1 MEDSSR
7 ILSLA
12 TRAGHILLENGA
24 EISRV
29 EETME
34 RIASHYGEKNEN
46 FFVLSNGIFTTGD
59 SYSKVEFIPIKG
71 ARLDKVVYVNQLSR
85 DIAVHN
91 MSLEEAEKRLEE
103 IDNASTKPIWEQLL
117 ATAAGCAGFCA
128 IFGGG
133 YIDCAASVIAGLC
146 LYSFILF
153 IGGPFLS
160 KTLSNVCGGLVGTI
174 VCILLY
180 GIGIGNNLGNMII
193 GTVIPLI
200 PGVAFTNGLRDIAN
214 EDYLAGTIRLLDALM
229 MFFCIALGVCLT
241 FIAHSWMAGGMIQ
254 LNGTL
259 TDAAT
264 YHFPVQLISAFVGTA
279 AFAVLFGVPRKHYAA
294 SGLVGMLGWLVYML
308 IVRYTPM
315 SVVGGTFFAALCVAF
330 LSHFCARKRKCPS
343 TVFLI
348 CGVFPLIPGAGV
360 FWSSYYVVS
369 QQLKSALSAG
379 LMAVG
384 VTLAIVF
391 SIIIVTNLFQKRTK

>member
-1 MEDSSR
+1 MNDSSR
-7 ILSLA
+7 VLNLA

-34 RIASHYGEKNEN
+34 RISNHYGERDEN
-46 FFVLSNGIFTTGD
+46 FFVLSNGIFTTGN

-71 ARLDKVVYVNQLSR
+71 AMLDKVVYVNQLSR
-85 DIAVHN
+85 DIAKYDIPI
-91 MSLEEAEKRLEE
+91 EEAEKRLDE
-103 IDNASTKPIWEQLL
+103 IENAPSKPIWEQLL
-117 ATAAGCAGFCA
+117 ATALGCAGFCA

-133 YIDCAASVIAGLC
+133 YVDCAASVIAGLC

-153 IGGPFLS
+153 VGGPYLS
-160 KTLSNVCGGLVGTI
+160 KTLSNICGGLVGTI
-174 VCILLY
+174 VCILLHSL
-180 GIGIGNNLGNMII
+180 GFGSNLGNMII

-241 FIAHSWMAGGMIQ
+241 FIAHSWIAGGMIQ

-259 TDAAT
+259 TDPAT
-264 YHFPVQLISAFVGTA
+264 YHFPVQLVSAFIGTS
-279 AFAVLFGVPRKHYAA
+279 AFAVLFGVPRKHYVA

-308 IVRYTPM
+308 IVRCTPM
-315 SVVGGTFFAALCVAF
+315 SVIGGTFFAALCVTF
-330 LSHFCARKRKCPS
+330 LSSFCARRRRCPS

-348 CGVFPLIPGAGV
+348 CGIFPLIPGAGV
-360 FWSSYYVVS
+360 FWSSYYIVS
-369 QQLKSALSAG
+369 QQLKSALSVG
-379 LMAVG
+379 MIAVG

-391 SIIIVTNLFQKRTK
+391 SIIIVSNIFHQRK